1 MIGRRFIS
9 FFRRNPIP
17 SSSSSAKAVAED
29 EAKPKAWGRRIFS
42 GGLICVTGGVALS
55 ALDDLVI
62 YHGCSRGGGGVG
74 YGSGGGGVGYSTDDI
89 ETLLRKHWLMQF
101 GLPSLGSL
109 VRVASVVLQK
119 IEKAARVTCIRK
131 CLSIF
136 IAISFII
143 LALSSALVA
152 FIFIFSKAMEKA
164 SKNQAVIDA
173 IGEPIARGPWYNASL
188 AVTHKRHSVSCTFPV
203 SGPQGTGIFQLR
215 AVRGAEESWLSFFR
229 PRDWEIL
236 IMEALL
242 HVPENEEKK
251 RTFRIRISDDISP
264 PACQPCV
271 TGCTRTQEPDVPKKT
286 NPQAS

>member
-9 FFRRNPIP
+9 FLRRNPIP
-17 SSSSSAKAVAED
+17 SSSAKVVVDE
-29 EAKPKAWGRRIFS
+29 EAKPKAWGRKIVS

-62 YHGCSRGGGGVG
+62 YHSCS
-74 YGSGGGGVGYSTDDI
+74 
-89 ETLLRKHWLMQF
+89 
-101 GLPSLGSL
+101 
-109 VRVASVVLQK
+109 
-119 IEKAARVTCIRK
+119 
-131 CLSIF
+131 
-136 IAISFII
+136 
-143 LALSSALVA
+143 
-152 FIFIFSKAMEKA
+152 SKAMEKA

-173 IGEPIARGPWYNASL
+173 IGEPIARGPWYNATL
-188 AVTHKRHSVSCTFPV
+188 AVTHKRQSVSCTFPV

-215 AVRGAEESWLSFFR
+215 AVRNGEENWLSFFR

-242 HVPENEEKK
+242 HVPENEEKN

-271 TGCTRTQEPDVPKKT
+271 TGCTRGQELDVPEKT
-286 NPQAS
+286 HPQASN

>member
-9 FFRRNPIP
+9 FLRRNPLP
-17 SSSSSAKAVAED
+17 SSGSSSAKVGVEE
-29 EAKPKAWGRRIFS
+29 EAKPKAWGRRIVS

-62 YHGCSRGGGGVG
+62 YHGCS
-74 YGSGGGGVGYSTDDI
+74 
-89 ETLLRKHWLMQF
+89 
-101 GLPSLGSL
+101 
-109 VRVASVVLQK
+109 
-119 IEKAARVTCIRK
+119 
-131 CLSIF
+131 
-136 IAISFII
+136 
-143 LALSSALVA
+143 
-152 FIFIFSKAMEKA
+152 SKAMEKA

-215 AVRGAEESWLSFFR
+215 AVRSGESWLSFFR

-242 HVPENEEKK
+242 HVPENEEKN

-264 PACQPCV
+264 PACQPCI
-271 TGCTRTQEPDVPKKT
+271 TGCTRSQEPDIPEKT
-286 NPQAS
+286 HAQTS